1 MLKSVFFRRL
11 VIMLSVAMLIAAA
24 VMLGGYVFL
33 SKDVYADIKLDELHP
48 SLDAAEQLAK
58 EYMAG
63 EIDKDVFERLAAK
76 LLPSNTGTVLYL
88 DAEGNTLFYVDSLL
102 NTDAEG
108 AKKLL
113 YEQILSA
120 EGGADVKQNRLRM
133 KEDSSA
139 LALGCPIFDDDGNI
153 LGAVVMLSSL
163 KLVTN
168 ATGRM
173 SLLVLMLTMI
183 AIPVALIAI
192 VWRAKNIVDPIR
204 RMNDAAKAMAKGD
217 FDIRLDEDIPGEV
230 GELAGSLNNLC
241 AELDHT
247 IRQLSSEKG
256 QLDQLLQSLTDGVV
270 AIDEHGTLIHYNSA
284 IMRMFGAVSVS
295 KREELIPDE
304 KVWKVFDEVFNSGKP
319 QTITYPMAGDKV
331 LWITISP
338 VVTSSRERTGVVGLF
353 KDMTEMERVE
363 KLRRDYVAN
372 VSHELRTPL
381 TAVRGLLEPLA
392 DGMVKDEADRQ
403 RYYKIML
410 HEVLRLSR
418 LITDMMTLSRLQSGT
433 EYMEITRV
441 DVNELVQDI
450 ASAYS
455 STLAD
460 KGVNLVLDCPRPV
473 PDAMTDPDRIEQ
485 VLVILLDNA
494 SRYTPKGGTI
504 TISARNAKEKIQL
517 SVTDTGCGIPESDL
531 PHIFER
537 FYKVDK
543 SHSEGGTGLGLSIAQ
558 FIMEK
563 LGETISVESEVGK
576 GTRFTLTL
584 QRYVRNAIA
593 LGPAGEKHTRYGDDD
608 EKDEYVP
615 NDTEAQE
622 EDDGIVD
629 AHYEVIEQPQKA
641 EKTPKGDRPQKT
653 EKPQNKAERQGK
665 R

>member
-11 VIMLSVAMLIAAA
+11 VIMLSIAMLIAAA

-33 SKDVYADIKLDELHP
+33 SKEVYADIKLDELHP

-76 LLPSNTGTVLYL
+76 LLPSNIGTVLYL

-113 YEQILSA
+113 YAQIVSV
-120 EGGADVKQNRLRM
+120 ENGADVKQNRLRM
-133 KEDSSA
+133 REDSSA
-139 LALGCPIFDDDGNI
+139 LALGCPILDDDGNI

-173 SLLVLMLTMI
+173 SLLVLMLTTI
-183 AIPVALIAI
+183 AIPVALLTI
-192 VWRAKNIVDPIR
+192 VWRAKNIADPIR

-217 FDIRLDEDIPGEV
+217 FGIRLDENIPGEV

-247 IRQLSSEKG
+247 IRQLSSEKS

-270 AIDEHGTLIHYNSA
+270 AIDEHGTLMHYNSA

-295 KREELIPDE
+295 KREELISDE

-338 VVTSSRERTGVVGLF
+338 VVTSGRERTGVVGLF

-433 EYMEITRV
+433 EYMEIIRV

-517 SVTDTGCGIPESDL
+517 SVADTGCGIPESDL

-576 GTRFTLTL
+576 GTRFMLTL

-593 LGPAGEKHTRYGDDD
+593 LGPAGEKHIRYGDDD
-608 EKDEYVP
+608 ENDEYVP
-615 NDTEAQE
+615 NDAEPQE

-641 EKTPKGDRPQKT
+641 EKPQKT
-653 EKPQNKAERQGK
+653 EKTQNKAERQGK

>member
-108 AKKLL
+108 AKRLL

-133 KEDSSA
+133 KGDSSA
-139 LALGCPIFDDDGNI
+139 LALGCPIIDDDGNI

-173 SLLVLMLTMI
+173 SLLVLMLTTI
-183 AIPVALIAI
+183 AIPIALIAI

-247 IRQLSSEKG
+247 IRQLSSEKS

-270 AIDEHGTLIHYNSA
+270 AIDEHGTLMHYNSA

-295 KREELIPDE
+295 KREELISDE

-576 GTRFTLTL
+576 GTCFTLTL

-615 NDTEAQE
+615 NDADIQN
-622 EDDGIVD
+622 DDDVVD

-641 EKTPKGDRPQKT
+641 EKTLKGDRPQKT

>member
-1 MLKSVFFRRL
+1 M
-11 VIMLSVAMLIAAA
+11 
-24 VMLGGYVFL
+24 
-33 SKDVYADIKLDELHP
+33 
-48 SLDAAEQLAK
+48 
-58 EYMAG
+58 
-63 EIDKDVFERLAAK
+63 FERLAAK

-108 AKKLL
+108 AKRLL

-133 KEDSSA
+133 REDSSA

-173 SLLVLMLTMI
+173 SMLVLMLTTI

-615 NDTEAQE
+615 NDADIQ
-622 EDDGIVD
+622 DDDDVVD

-641 EKTPKGDRPQKT
+641 EKPPKGDRPQKT

>member
-108 AKKLL
+108 AKRLL

-120 EGGADVKQNRLRM
+120 ENGADVKQNRLRM

-217 FDIRLDEDIPGEV
+217 FDIRLDEGIPGEV

-247 IRQLSSEKG
+247 IRQLSSEKS

-403 RYYKIML
+403 RYYRIML

-615 NDTEAQE
+615 NDADIQ
-622 EDDGIVD
+622 DDDDVVD

>member
-139 LALGCPIFDDDGNI
+139 LALGCPIIDDDGNI

-173 SLLVLMLTMI
+173 SLLVLMLTTI

-247 IRQLSSEKG
+247 IRQLSSEKS

-295 KREELIPDE
+295 KREELISDE

-615 NDTEAQE
+615 NDADIQ
-622 EDDGIVD
+622 DDDDVVD

>member
-11 VIMLSVAMLIAAA
+11 VLILSVAMLIAAA

-33 SKDVYADIKLDELHP
+33 SKDVYAEIKLDELHP
-48 SLDAAEQLAK
+48 SLDAAEQLVK

-63 EIDKDVFERLAAK
+63 DIDKTVFERLAAR
-76 LLPSNTGTVLYL
+76 LMPSNTGTVLYL
-88 DAEGNTLFYVDSLL
+88 DKEGNVLFYADSLL

-108 AKKLL
+108 AKTLL
-113 YEQILSA
+113 KEQLTLA
-120 EGGADVKQNRLRM
+120 ENGQDVKENRLRTD
-133 KEDSSA
+133 KDGSA
-139 LALGCPIFDDDGNI
+139 LAIGCPIVDDSGNI
-153 LGAVVMLSSL
+153 TGAVIMLSSL
-163 KLVTN
+163 KIVTN
-168 ATGRM
+168 ATGKM
-173 SLLVLMLTMI
+173 SLLVLILTMV
-183 AIPVALIAI
+183 AIPVALILM
-192 VWRAKNIVDPIR
+192 VWRAKNIVAPIR
-204 RMNDAAKAMAKGD
+204 RMNDAAKAMAKGS
-217 FDIRLDEDIPGEV
+217 FDIRLDEDVPGEV

-256 QLDQLLQSLTDGVV
+256 QLDQLLQSLTDGVAAV
-270 AIDEHGTLIHYNSA
+270 DEHGALTHYNSA

-295 KREELIPDE
+295 KREELIADE

-331 LWITISP
+331 LWITVSP
-338 VVTSSRERTGVVGLF
+338 VVTSSHERVGVVGLF

-392 DGMVKDEADRQ
+392 DGMVKDEADKQ

-433 EYMEITRV
+433 EYMEISRV

-450 ASAYS
+450 AGAYS
-455 STLAD
+455 STLAS
-460 KGVNLVLDCPRPV
+460 KGINLVLDCPRPV

-494 SRYTPKGGTI
+494 SKYTPEGGTI
-504 TISARNAKEKIQL
+504 TISARNAKERIHI

-563 LGETISVESEVGK
+563 LGETITVQSELGK
-576 GTRFTLTL
+576 GTCFMFTL

-593 LGPAGEKHTRYGDDD
+593 LGPAGEKQTRYGD
-608 EKDEYVP
+608 EEEADEYAP
-615 NDTEAQE
+615 DDNENTQG

-629 AHYEVIEQPQKA
+629 AHYEVIEQPQKN
-641 EKTPKGDRPQKT
+641 EKQ
-653 EKPQNKAERQGK
+653 QNKAERQAK

>member
-153 LGAVVMLSSL
+153 LGAVVMLSL
-163 KLVTN
+163 
-168 ATGRM
+168 
-173 SLLVLMLTMI
+173 LMLTTI
-183 AIPVALIAI
+183 AIPVALLMM
-192 VWRAKNIVDPIR
+192 VWRAKNIADPIR

-217 FDIRLDEDIPGEV
+217 FDIRLDENIPGEV

-247 IRQLSSEKG
+247 IRQLSSEKS

-403 RYYKIML
+403 RYYRIML

-584 QRYVRNAIA
+584 QRYVRYSI
-593 LGPAGEKHTRYGDDD
+593 GAGG
-608 EKDEYVP
+608 
-615 NDTEAQE
+615 
-622 EDDGIVD
+622 
-629 AHYEVIEQPQKA
+629 
-641 EKTPKGDRPQKT
+641 
-653 EKPQNKAERQGK
+653 
-665 R
+665 

>member
-113 YEQILSA
+113 YEQIASA
-120 EGGADVKQNRLRM
+120 ENGADVKQNRLRM

-173 SLLVLMLTMI
+173 SMLVLMLTTI
-183 AIPVALIAI
+183 AIPVALLMM

-247 IRQLSSEKG
+247 SRQLSSEKG

-403 RYYKIML
+403 RYYRIML

-615 NDTEAQE
+615 NDADIQ
-622 EDDGIVD
+622 DDDDVVD

>member
-108 AKKLL
+108 AKRLL

-133 KEDSSA
+133 REDSSA
-139 LALGCPIFDDDGNI
+139 LALGCPIIDDDGNI

-173 SLLVLMLTMI
+173 SLLVLMLTTI

-247 IRQLSSEKG
+247 IRQLSSEKS

-295 KREELIPDE
+295 KREELISDE

-615 NDTEAQE
+615 NDADIQ
-622 EDDGIVD
+622 DDDDVVD

>member
-63 EIDKDVFERLAAK
+63 EIDKDVFERLAEK

-113 YEQILSA
+113 YEQIASA
-120 EGGADVKQNRLRM
+120 ENGADVKQNRLRM

-615 NDTEAQE
+615 NDADIQ
-622 EDDGIVD
+622 DDDDVVD

-641 EKTPKGDRPQKT
+641 EKMPKGDRPQKT

>member
-108 AKKLL
+108 AKRLL

-120 EGGADVKQNRLRM
+120 ENGADVKQNRLRM

-139 LALGCPIFDDDGNI
+139 LALGCPIIDDDGNI

-173 SLLVLMLTMI
+173 SMLVLMLTMI

-304 KVWKVFDEVFNSGKP
+304 KGME
-319 QTITYPMAGDKV
+319 
-331 LWITISP
+331 
-338 VVTSSRERTGVVGLF
+338 GV
-353 KDMTEMERVE
+353 
-363 KLRRDYVAN
+363 
-372 VSHELRTPL
+372 
-381 TAVRGLLEPLA
+381 
-392 DGMVKDEADRQ
+392 
-403 RYYKIML
+403 
-410 HEVLRLSR
+410 
-418 LITDMMTLSRLQSGT
+418 
-433 EYMEITRV
+433 
-441 DVNELVQDI
+441 
-450 ASAYS
+450 
-455 STLAD
+455 
-460 KGVNLVLDCPRPV
+460 
-473 PDAMTDPDRIEQ
+473 
-485 VLVILLDNA
+485 
-494 SRYTPKGGTI
+494 
-504 TISARNAKEKIQL
+504 
-517 SVTDTGCGIPESDL
+517 
-531 PHIFER
+531 
-537 FYKVDK
+537 
-543 SHSEGGTGLGLSIAQ
+543 
-558 FIMEK
+558 
-563 LGETISVESEVGK
+563 
-576 GTRFTLTL
+576 
-584 QRYVRNAIA
+584 
-593 LGPAGEKHTRYGDDD
+593 
-608 EKDEYVP
+608 
-615 NDTEAQE
+615 
-622 EDDGIVD
+622 
-629 AHYEVIEQPQKA
+629 
-641 EKTPKGDRPQKT
+641 
-653 EKPQNKAERQGK
+653 
-665 R
+665 

>member
-108 AKKLL
+108 AKRLL

-133 KEDSSA
+133 REDSSA

-173 SLLVLMLTMI
+173 SMLVLMLTTI

-615 NDTEAQE
+615 NDADIQ
-622 EDDGIVD
+622 DDDDVVD

-641 EKTPKGDRPQKT
+641 EKPPKGDRPQKT

>member
-108 AKKLL
+108 AKRLL
-113 YEQILSA
+113 YEQIVSA
-120 EGGADVKQNRLRM
+120 ENGADVKQNRLRM

-139 LALGCPIFDDDGNI
+139 LALGCPIIDDDGNI

-173 SLLVLMLTMI
+173 SMLVLMLTMI
-183 AIPVALIAI
+183 AIPIALIAI
-192 VWRAKNIVDPIR
+192 VWRAKNIADPIR

-270 AIDEHGTLIHYNSA
+270 AIDEHGTLMHYNSA

-295 KREELIPDE
+295 KREELISDE

-615 NDTEAQE
+615 NDAEAQE

-629 AHYEVIEQPQKA
+629 AHYEVIEQPQKTEKPQKA
-641 EKTPKGDRPQKT
+641 EKT
-653 EKPQNKAERQGK
+653 QNKAERQGK

>member
-108 AKKLL
+108 AKRLL

-133 KEDSSA
+133 REDSSA

-173 SLLVLMLTMI
+173 SMLVLMLTTI

-485 VLVILLDNA
+485 VLVI
-494 SRYTPKGGTI
+494 
-504 TISARNAKEKIQL
+504 
-517 SVTDTGCGIPESDL
+517 CG
-531 PHIFER
+531 
-537 FYKVDK
+537 
-543 SHSEGGTGLGLSIAQ
+543 
-558 FIMEK
+558 
-563 LGETISVESEVGK
+563 
-576 GTRFTLTL
+576 
-584 QRYVRNAIA
+584 
-593 LGPAGEKHTRYGDDD
+593 
-608 EKDEYVP
+608 
-615 NDTEAQE
+615 
-622 EDDGIVD
+622 
-629 AHYEVIEQPQKA
+629 
-641 EKTPKGDRPQKT
+641 
-653 EKPQNKAERQGK
+653 
-665 R
+665 

>member
-108 AKKLL
+108 AKRLL
-113 YEQILSA
+113 YEQIVSA

-133 KEDSSA
+133 REDSSA
-139 LALGCPIFDDDGNI
+139 LALGCPIIDDDGNI

-247 IRQLSSEKG
+247 IRQLSSEKS

-270 AIDEHGTLIHYNSA
+270 AIDEHGTLMHYNSA

-295 KREELIPDE
+295 KREELISDE

-615 NDTEAQE
+615 NDADTQ
-622 EDDGIVD
+622 DDDDVVD

>member
-63 EIDKDVFERLAAK
+63 EIDKDVFERLAEK

-113 YEQILSA
+113 YEQIASA
-120 EGGADVKQNRLRM
+120 ENGADVKQNRLRM

-139 LALGCPIFDDDGNI
+139 LALGCPIFDDNGNI

-173 SLLVLMLTMI
+173 SMLVLMLTTI
-183 AIPVALIAI
+183 AIPVALLMM

-247 IRQLSSEKG
+247 IRQLSSEKS

-270 AIDEHGTLIHYNSA
+270 AIDEHGTLMHYNSA

-295 KREELIPDE
+295 KREELISDE

-615 NDTEAQE
+615 NDADIQ
-622 EDDGIVD
+622 DDDDVVD

-641 EKTPKGDRPQKT
+641 EKTPKGDGPQKT

>member
-1 MLKSVFFRRL
+1 
-11 VIMLSVAMLIAAA
+11 
-24 VMLGGYVFL
+24 
-33 SKDVYADIKLDELHP
+33 
-48 SLDAAEQLAK
+48 
-58 EYMAG
+58 
-63 EIDKDVFERLAAK
+63 
-76 LLPSNTGTVLYL
+76 
-88 DAEGNTLFYVDSLL
+88 
-102 NTDAEG
+102 
-108 AKKLL
+108 
-113 YEQILSA
+113 
-120 EGGADVKQNRLRM
+120 M

-173 SLLVLMLTMI
+173 SMLVLMLTTI
-183 AIPVALIAI
+183 AIPVALLMM

-403 RYYKIML
+403 RYYRIML

-418 LITDMMTLSRLQSGT
+418 LITDMMMLSRLQSGT

-531 PHIFER
+531 PHIYLNDSIR
-537 FYKVDK
+537 WISPIAKAAR
-543 SHSEGGTGLGLSIAQ
+543 GLDCL
-558 FIMEK
+558 
-563 LGETISVESEVGK
+563 
-576 GTRFTLTL
+576 
-584 QRYVRNAIA
+584 
-593 LGPAGEKHTRYGDDD
+593 
-608 EKDEYVP
+608 
-615 NDTEAQE
+615 
-622 EDDGIVD
+622 
-629 AHYEVIEQPQKA
+629 
-641 EKTPKGDRPQKT
+641 
-653 EKPQNKAERQGK
+653 
-665 R
+665 

>member
-108 AKKLL
+108 AKRLL

-139 LALGCPIFDDDGNI
+139 LALGCPIIDDDGNI

-183 AIPVALIAI
+183 AIPIALIAI

-247 IRQLSSEKG
+247 IRQLSSEKS

-295 KREELIPDE
+295 KREELISDE

-504 TISARNAKEKIQL
+504 TISARNGKEKIQL

-615 NDTEAQE
+615 NDADIQ
-622 EDDGIVD
+622 DDDDVVD

>member
-11 VIMLSVAMLIAAA
+11 IVTLSIAMLAAAA
-24 VMLGGYVFL
+24 VILGGYVFL
-33 SKDVYADIKLDELHP
+33 SKDVYTEIKLDELHS

-58 EYMAG
+58 EYIEG
-63 EIDKDVFERLAAK
+63 EIDKDVFERLASR
-76 LLPSNTGTVLYL
+76 LLPQSMGTALYL
-88 DAEGNTLFYVDSLL
+88 DDKGNTLYYVDSMLDM
-102 NTDAEG
+102 DAEE
-108 AKKLL
+108 AKNLL
-113 YEQILSA
+113 KEQIFSA
-120 EGGADVKQNRLRM
+120 ESGTDVKENGFGIN
-133 KEDSSA
+133 EDKSA
-139 LALGCPIFDDDGNI
+139 LALGCPILDDDGQI
-153 LGAVVMLSSL
+153 IGAVVVLTSL
-163 KLVTN
+163 TMITA

-173 SLLVLMLTMI
+173 SMLIVILV
-183 AIPVALIAI
+183 AVALPLALLGAA
-192 VWRAKNIVDPIR
+192 WRTKNIADPLR
-204 RMNDAAKAMAKGD
+204 RMNDAAKSMAKGN
-217 FDIRLDEDIPGEV
+217 FDIRLDESTPGEM

-241 AELDHT
+241 AELDNT
-247 IRQLSSEKG
+247 IRQLSSEKS
-256 QLDQLLQSLTDGVV
+256 QLDQLLQSLTDGV
-270 AIDEHGTLIHYNSA
+270 AAMDETGTLTHYNSA
-284 IMRMFGAVSVS
+284 IMRMFGAVDVS
-295 KREELIPDE
+295 KREELISDE
-304 KVWKVFDEVFNSGKP
+304 KVWKVFDEVFDSGKP

-331 LWITISP
+331 LWITVSP
-338 VVTSSRERTGVVGLF
+338 VVTSNRERVGVVGLF

-392 DGMVKDEADRQ
+392 DGMVKNEEDRQ

-418 LITDMMTLSRLQSGT
+418 LISDMMTLSRLQSGT

-455 STLAD
+455 STLAS
-460 KGVNLVLDCPRPV
+460 KGIELVLDCPRPV

-504 TISARNAKEKIQL
+504 TLSARNTKEKICL
-517 SVTDTGCGIPESDL
+517 CVTDTGCGIPESDL
-531 PHIFER
+531 EHIFER

-576 GTRFTLTL
+576 GTCFTLTL

-593 LGPAGEKHTRYGDDD
+593 LGPAGEKQTRYGDEKEENVMIDD
-608 EKDEYVP
+608 TADE
-615 NDTEAQE
+615 D
-622 EDDGIVD
+622 DDGIVD
-629 AHYEVIEQPQKA
+629 AHYEVIERQA
-641 EKTPKGDRPQKT
+641 KG
-653 EKPQNKAERQGK
+653 EKPQKEKQQSKKERQEK

>member
-108 AKKLL
+108 AKRLL

-120 EGGADVKQNRLRM
+120 ENGADVKQNRLRM

-183 AIPVALIAI
+183 AIPIALIAI

-247 IRQLSSEKG
+247 IRQLSSEKS

-295 KREELIPDE
+295 KREELISDE

-615 NDTEAQE
+615 NDADIQ
-622 EDDGIVD
+622 DDDDVVD

>member
-11 VIMLSVAMLIAAA
+11 VLILSVAMLIAAA

-33 SKDVYADIKLDELHP
+33 SKDVYAEIKLDELHP

-63 EIDKDVFERLAAK
+63 NIDKTVFERLAAR
-76 LLPSNTGTVLYL
+76 LMPSNTGTVLYL
-88 DAEGNTLFYVDSLL
+88 DKEGNVLFYADSLL

-108 AKKLL
+108 AKTLL
-113 YEQILSA
+113 NEQLTSA
-120 EGGADVKQNRLRM
+120 ENGQDVKENRLRTD
-133 KEDSSA
+133 KDGSA
-139 LALGCPIFDDDGNI
+139 LAIGCPIVDDSGNI
-153 LGAVVMLSSL
+153 TGAVIMLSSL
-163 KLVTN
+163 KIVTN
-168 ATGRM
+168 ATGKM
-173 SLLVLMLTMI
+173 SLLVLILTMV
-183 AIPVALIAI
+183 AIPVALILM
-192 VWRAKNIVDPIR
+192 VWRAKNIVAPIR
-204 RMNDAAKAMAKGD
+204 RMNDAAKAMAKGS
-217 FDIRLDEDIPGEV
+217 FDIRLDEDVPGEV

-256 QLDQLLQSLTDGVV
+256 QLDQLLQSLTDGVAAV
-270 AIDEHGTLIHYNSA
+270 DEHGVLTHYNSA

-295 KREELIPDE
+295 KREELIADE

-331 LWITISP
+331 LWITVSP
-338 VVTSSRERTGVVGLF
+338 VVTSSHERVGVVGLF

-392 DGMVKDEADRQ
+392 DGMVKDEADKQ

-433 EYMEITRV
+433 EYMEISRV

-450 ASAYS
+450 AGAYS
-455 STLAD
+455 STLAS
-460 KGVNLVLDCPRPV
+460 KGINLVLDCPRPV

-494 SRYTPKGGTI
+494 SKYTPEGGTI
-504 TISARNAKEKIQL
+504 TISARNAKERIHI

-563 LGETISVESEVGK
+563 LGETITVQSELGK
-576 GTRFTLTL
+576 GTCFMFTL

-593 LGPAGEKHTRYGDDD
+593 LGPAGEKQTRYGD
-608 EKDEYVP
+608 EEEADEYAP
-615 NDTEAQE
+615 DDSENTQG

-629 AHYEVIEQPQKA
+629 AHYEVIE
-641 EKTPKGDRPQKT
+641 RPQKN
-653 EKPQNKAERQGK
+653 EKQQNKAERQAK

>member
-108 AKKLL
+108 AKRLL

-615 NDTEAQE
+615 NDADIQ
-622 EDDGIVD
+622 DDDDVVD

>member
-11 VIMLSVAMLIAAA
+11 VLILSVAMLIAAA

-33 SKDVYADIKLDELHP
+33 SKDVYAEIKLDELHP

-63 EIDKDVFERLAAK
+63 NIDKTVFERLAAR
-76 LLPSNTGTVLYL
+76 LMPSNTGTVLYL
-88 DAEGNTLFYVDSLL
+88 DKEGNVLFYADSLL

-108 AKKLL
+108 AKTLL
-113 YEQILSA
+113 KEQLTSA
-120 EGGADVKQNRLRM
+120 ESGQDVKENRLRTD
-133 KEDSSA
+133 KDGSA
-139 LALGCPIFDDDGNI
+139 LAIGCPIVDDSGNI
-153 LGAVVMLSSL
+153 TGAVIMLSSL
-163 KLVTN
+163 KIVTN
-168 ATGRM
+168 ATGKM
-173 SLLVLMLTMI
+173 SLLVLILTMV
-183 AIPVALIAI
+183 AIPVALILM
-192 VWRAKNIVDPIR
+192 VWRAKNIVAPIR
-204 RMNDAAKAMAKGD
+204 RMNDAAKAMAKGS
-217 FDIRLDEDIPGEV
+217 FDIRLDEDVPGEV

-256 QLDQLLQSLTDGVV
+256 QLDQLLQSLTDGVAAV
-270 AIDEHGTLIHYNSA
+270 DEHGVLTHYNSA

-295 KREELIPDE
+295 KREELIADE

-331 LWITISP
+331 LWITVSP
-338 VVTSSRERTGVVGLF
+338 VVTSSHERVGVVGLF

-392 DGMVKDEADRQ
+392 DGMVKDEADKQ

-433 EYMEITRV
+433 EYMEISRV

-450 ASAYS
+450 AGAYS
-455 STLAD
+455 STLAS
-460 KGVNLVLDCPRPV
+460 KGINLVLDCPRPV

-494 SRYTPKGGTI
+494 SKYTPEGGTI
-504 TISARNAKEKIQL
+504 TISARNAKERIHI

-563 LGETISVESEVGK
+563 LGETITVQSELGK
-576 GTRFTLTL
+576 GTCFMFTL

-593 LGPAGEKHTRYGDDD
+593 LGPAGEKQTRYGD
-608 EKDEYVP
+608 EEEADEYAP
-615 NDTEAQE
+615 DDSEKTQG

-629 AHYEVIEQPQKA
+629 AHYEVIEQPQKN
-641 EKTPKGDRPQKT
+641 EKQ
-653 EKPQNKAERQGK
+653 QNKAERQAK

>member
-1 MLKSVFFRRL
+1 
-11 VIMLSVAMLIAAA
+11 
-24 VMLGGYVFL
+24 
-33 SKDVYADIKLDELHP
+33 
-48 SLDAAEQLAK
+48 
-58 EYMAG
+58 
-63 EIDKDVFERLAAK
+63 
-76 LLPSNTGTVLYL
+76 
-88 DAEGNTLFYVDSLL
+88 
-102 NTDAEG
+102 
-108 AKKLL
+108 
-113 YEQILSA
+113 
-120 EGGADVKQNRLRM
+120 
-133 KEDSSA
+133 
-139 LALGCPIFDDDGNI
+139 
-153 LGAVVMLSSL
+153 
-163 KLVTN
+163 
-168 ATGRM
+168 
-173 SLLVLMLTMI
+173 
-183 AIPVALIAI
+183 
-192 VWRAKNIVDPIR
+192 
-204 RMNDAAKAMAKGD
+204 
-217 FDIRLDEDIPGEV
+217 
-230 GELAGSLNNLC
+230 
-241 AELDHT
+241 
-247 IRQLSSEKG
+247 
-256 QLDQLLQSLTDGVV
+256 
-270 AIDEHGTLIHYNSA
+270 
-284 IMRMFGAVSVS
+284 MRMFGAVSVS

-403 RYYKIML
+403 RYYRIML

-593 LGPAGEKHTRYGDDD
+593 LGPGGR
-608 EKDEYVP
+608 
-615 NDTEAQE
+615 
-622 EDDGIVD
+622 
-629 AHYEVIEQPQKA
+629 KA
-641 EKTPKGDRPQKT
+641 YPLR
-653 EKPQNKAERQGK
+653 R
-665 R
+665 

>member
-11 VIMLSVAMLIAAA
+11 IVTLSIAMLAAAA
-24 VMLGGYVFL
+24 VILGGYVFL
-33 SKDVYADIKLDELHP
+33 SKDVYTEIKLDELHS

-58 EYMAG
+58 EYIEG
-63 EIDKDVFERLAAK
+63 EIDKDVFERLASR
-76 LLPSNTGTVLYL
+76 LLPQSMGTAIYL
-88 DAEGNTLFYVDSLL
+88 DDKGNTLYYVDSMLDM
-102 NTDAEG
+102 DAEE
-108 AKKLL
+108 AKNLL
-113 YEQILSA
+113 KEQIFSA
-120 EGGADVKQNRLRM
+120 ESGTDVKENGFGIN
-133 KEDSSA
+133 EDKSA
-139 LALGCPIFDDDGNI
+139 LALGCPILDDDGQI
-153 LGAVVMLSSL
+153 IGAVVVLTSL
-163 KLVTN
+163 TMITA

-173 SLLVLMLTMI
+173 SMLIVILV
-183 AIPVALIAI
+183 AVALPLALLGAA
-192 VWRAKNIVDPIR
+192 WRTKNIADPLR
-204 RMNDAAKAMAKGD
+204 RMNDAAKSMAKGN
-217 FDIRLDEDIPGEV
+217 FDIRLDESTPGEM

-241 AELDHT
+241 AELDNT
-247 IRQLSSEKG
+247 IRQLSSEKS
-256 QLDQLLQSLTDGVV
+256 QLDQLLQSLTDGV
-270 AIDEHGTLIHYNSA
+270 AAMDETGTLTHYNSA
-284 IMRMFGAVSVS
+284 IMRMFGAVDVS
-295 KREELIPDE
+295 KREELISDE
-304 KVWKVFDEVFNSGKP
+304 KVWKVFDEVFDSGKP

-331 LWITISP
+331 LWITVSP
-338 VVTSSRERTGVVGLF
+338 VVTSNRERVGVVGLF

-392 DGMVKDEADRQ
+392 DGMVKNEEDRQ

-418 LITDMMTLSRLQSGT
+418 LISDMMTLSRLQSGT

-455 STLAD
+455 STLAS
-460 KGVNLVLDCPRPV
+460 KGIELVLDCPRPV

-504 TISARNAKEKIQL
+504 TLSARNTKEKICL
-517 SVTDTGCGIPESDL
+517 CVTDTGCGIPESDL
-531 PHIFER
+531 EHIFER

-576 GTRFTLTL
+576 GTCFTLTL

-593 LGPAGEKHTRYGDDD
+593 LGPAGEKQTRYGDEKEENVMIDD
-608 EKDEYVP
+608 TADE
-615 NDTEAQE
+615 D
-622 EDDGIVD
+622 DDGIVD
-629 AHYEVIEQPQKA
+629 AHYEVIERQA
-641 EKTPKGDRPQKT
+641 KG
-653 EKPQNKAERQGK
+653 EKPQKEKQQSKKERQEK

>member
-11 VIMLSVAMLIAAA
+11 VLILSVAMLIAAA

-33 SKDVYADIKLDELHP
+33 SKDVYAEIKLDELHP

-63 EIDKDVFERLAAK
+63 DIDKTVFERLAAR
-76 LLPSNTGTVLYL
+76 LMPSNTGTVLYL
-88 DAEGNTLFYVDSLL
+88 DKEGNVLFYADSLL

-108 AKKLL
+108 AKTLL
-113 YEQILSA
+113 KEQLTLA
-120 EGGADVKQNRLRM
+120 ENGQDVKENRLRTD
-133 KEDSSA
+133 KDGSA
-139 LALGCPIFDDDGNI
+139 LAIGCPIVDDSGNI
-153 LGAVVMLSSL
+153 TGAVIMLSSL
-163 KLVTN
+163 KIVTN
-168 ATGRM
+168 ATGKM
-173 SLLVLMLTMI
+173 SLLVLILTMV
-183 AIPVALIAI
+183 AIPVALILM
-192 VWRAKNIVDPIR
+192 VWRAKNIVAPIR
-204 RMNDAAKAMAKGD
+204 RMNDAAKAMAKGS
-217 FDIRLDEDIPGEV
+217 FDIRLDEDVPGEV

-256 QLDQLLQSLTDGVV
+256 QLDQLLQSLTDGVAAV
-270 AIDEHGTLIHYNSA
+270 DEHGALTHYNSA

-295 KREELIPDE
+295 KREELIADE

-331 LWITISP
+331 LWITVSP
-338 VVTSSRERTGVVGLF
+338 VVTSSHERVGVVGLF

-392 DGMVKDEADRQ
+392 DGMVKDEADKQ

-433 EYMEITRV
+433 EYMEISRV
-441 DVNELVQDI
+441 DVNELVRDI
-450 ASAYS
+450 AGAYS
-455 STLAD
+455 STLAS
-460 KGVNLVLDCPRPV
+460 KGINLVLDCPRPV

-494 SRYTPKGGTI
+494 SKYTPEGGTI
-504 TISARNAKEKIQL
+504 TISARNAKERIHI

-563 LGETISVESEVGK
+563 LGETITVQSELGK
-576 GTRFTLTL
+576 GTCFMFTL

-593 LGPAGEKHTRYGDDD
+593 LGPAGEKQTRYGD
-608 EKDEYVP
+608 EEEADEYAP
-615 NDTEAQE
+615 DDNENTQG

-629 AHYEVIEQPQKA
+629 AHYEVIEQPQKN
-641 EKTPKGDRPQKT
+641 EKQ
-653 EKPQNKAERQGK
+653 QNKAERQAK

>member
-108 AKKLL
+108 AKRLL

-133 KEDSSA
+133 REDSSA

-173 SLLVLMLTMI
+173 SLLVLMLTTI
-183 AIPVALIAI
+183 AIPIALIAI

-295 KREELIPDE
+295 KREELISDE

-615 NDTEAQE
+615 NDADIQ
-622 EDDGIVD
+622 DDDDVVD

>member
-113 YEQILSA
+113 YEQIASA
-120 EGGADVKQNRLRM
+120 ENGADVKQNRLRM

-173 SLLVLMLTMI
+173 SMLVLMLTTI
-183 AIPVALIAI
+183 AIPIALIAI

-247 IRQLSSEKG
+247 IRQLSSEKS

-576 GTRFTLTL
+576 GTRFMLTL

-615 NDTEAQE
+615 NDADIQ
-622 EDDGIVD
+622 DDDDVVD

-641 EKTPKGDRPQKT
+641 EKPQKADKT
-653 EKPQNKAERQGK
+653 QKAEKTQNKAERQGK

>member
-108 AKKLL
+108 AKRLL

-133 KEDSSA
+133 REDSSA

-173 SLLVLMLTMI
+173 SMLVLMLTTI
-183 AIPVALIAI
+183 AIPVALLMM
-192 VWRAKNIVDPIR
+192 VWRAKNIADPIR

-247 IRQLSSEKG
+247 IRQLSSEKS

-615 NDTEAQE
+615 NNADIQ
-622 EDDGIVD
+622 DDDDVVD

>member
-108 AKKLL
+108 AKRLL

-139 LALGCPIFDDDGNI
+139 LALGCPIIDDDGNI

-173 SLLVLMLTMI
+173 SLLVLMLTTI
-183 AIPVALIAI
+183 AIPIALIAI

-247 IRQLSSEKG
+247 IRQLSSEKS

-295 KREELIPDE
+295 KREELISDE

-615 NDTEAQE
+615 NDADIQ
-622 EDDGIVD
+622 DDDDVVD

-641 EKTPKGDRPQKT
+641 EKPQKT

>member
-63 EIDKDVFERLAAK
+63 EIDKGVFERLAAR

-102 NTDAEG
+102 GTDAEG
-108 AKKLL
+108 AKRLL
-113 YEQILSA
+113 YEQIVSA

-133 KEDSSA
+133 REDRSA
-139 LALGCPIFDDDGNI
+139 LALGCPIIDDEGNI

-173 SLLVLMLTMI
+173 SLLVLMLTTI
-183 AIPVALIAI
+183 AIPVALIMI
-192 VWRAKNIVDPIR
+192 VWRAKNIADPIR
-204 RMNDAAKAMAKGD
+204 RMNDAAKAMSKGN
-217 FDIRLDEDIPGEV
+217 FNIRLDENIPGEV

-247 IRQLSSEKG
+247 IRQLSSEKS
-256 QLDQLLQSLTDGVV
+256 QLDQLLQSLSDGV
-270 AIDEHGTLIHYNSA
+270 AATDEHGALTHYNSA
-284 IMRMFGAVSVS
+284 IMRMFGAVNVS
-295 KREELIPDE
+295 KREELISDE

-319 QTITYPMAGDKV
+319 QTITYPMAGDRV
-331 LWITISP
+331 LWISISP
-338 VVTSSRERTGVVGLF
+338 VVTAERERVGVVGLF
-353 KDMTEMERVE
+353 KDMTDMERVE

-392 DGMVKDEADRQ
+392 DGMVKEEADRQ

-433 EYMEITRV
+433 EYMEIARV

-460 KGVNLVLDCPRPV
+460 KGVELVLDCPRPV

-504 TISARNAKEKIQL
+504 TISARNAKDKIRL
-517 SVTDTGCGIPESDL
+517 SVTDTGCGIPEGDL

-543 SHSEGGTGLGLSIAQ
+543 SHSEGGTGLGLSIAH

-563 LGETISVESEVGK
+563 LGETLSVESEVGK
-576 GTRFTLTL
+576 GTCFTLTL
-584 QRYVRNAIA
+584 KRYVRNAIA
-593 LGPAGEKHTRYGDDD
+593 LGPAGEKQTRYGDGDG
-608 EKDEYVP
+608 KDEYVP
-615 NDTEAQE
+615 NDADIQD
-622 EDDGIVD
+622 EDDVVD

-641 EKTPKGDRPQKT
+641 EKALKGDRPQKS

>member
-108 AKKLL
+108 AKRLL

-139 LALGCPIFDDDGNI
+139 LALGCPIIDDDGNI

-173 SLLVLMLTMI
+173 SLLVLMLTTI
-183 AIPVALIAI
+183 AIPIALIAI

-247 IRQLSSEKG
+247 IRQLSSEKS

-295 KREELIPDE
+295 KREELISDE

-615 NDTEAQE
+615 NDADIQ
-622 EDDGIVD
+622 DDDDVVD

-641 EKTPKGDRPQKT
+641 EKSQKT